1 MSYKCIINEKNEIEG
16 FYEDG
21 SKAPP
26 WAFDCDK
33 VYAIHGTGAP
43 FTAEQKLLYKLV
55 DGKVVDNV

>member
-1 MSYKCIINEKNEIEG
+1 MSYKCLINEKNEIEG

-21 SKAPP
+21 SKAPS
-26 WAFDCDK
+26 WAVDCDK

-43 FTAEQKLLYKLV
+43 HSSEEKLLYKLV